1 MTTAR
6 DWKEARA
13 KVDREGCCRVCRSTV
28 DVQAAHV
35 IGRRYDELVIGAR
48 GGKRMRVRAV
58 DVVPLCPR
66 CHGRYDRRDLDLL
79 PYLTWEEQAAAVA
92 TSGIAGAVRRICGGD
107 LVVA

>member
-1 MTTAR
+1 MTPR

-13 KVDREGCCRVCRSTV
+13 KVDREGCCRVCQSPV

-35 IGRRYDELVIGAR
+35 IGRRNDECVVGPR
-48 GGKRMRVRAV
+48 GGSRRLVRAV

-66 CHGRYDRRDLDLL
+66 HHDAYDRRELDLL

-92 TSGIAGAVRRICGGD
+92 SCGLAGAVRRICGGE

>member
-1 MTTAR
+1 VTTR

-13 KVDREGCCRVCRSTV
+13 KVDREGCCRVCQSTV

-35 IGRRYDELVIGAR
+35 VGRRNDELIIGPR
-48 GGKRMRVRAV
+48 GGRRRRVAAV
-58 DVVPLCPR
+58 DVIPLCPG
-66 CHGRYDRRDLDLL
+66 CHGRYDRRVLDLL

-92 TSGIAGAVRRICGGD
+92 ACGLAGAVRRICGGE